1 MKARETELAYI
12 YLFFDLIILNL
23 SIVFM
28 AWYSLD
34 ISLRNY
40 HDISIY
46 LFHGN
51 LAWIITYFIFSKKNL
66 FLRDSFLNRIIRIS
80 KRTLFFLVCLSVLA
94 FLLMPQWYSR
104 NFLIEYTVLFYVGK
118 LVFYYFL
125 YTYLKRNRQNGKN
138 INRVIIFGVNDTSR
152 LLRRIIDSNYLLGY
166 RFVGYVSNVSDE
178 DPDIIGHSDNLDSLI
193 DQHQVQMVFVAMSIF
208 SEGTKEHEV
217 LKICNQK
224 GIRLRFIPEN
234 QRWYKSRLNMESVG
248 GLVLINPQEIPL
260 DDLGSRAAK
269 RLFDILFSGFV
280 ILFVFTWSMPIIALL
295 IKLSSKGPVFF
306 AQKRTGINNQTFTCL
321 KFRSMQVN
329 DEADEKQAT
338 ANDCRTTRIGQF
350 LRKTNI
356 DEFPQFFNVFMGQM
370 SVVGPRP
377 HMLKHTEEYSK
388 LIKHYLIR
396 HYVKPGVTGWA
407 QVNGLRGET
416 DELWKMEQRVKHD
429 MEYIENWTFW
439 WDIAIIWQTLF
450 GADTYKNAG

>member
-1 MKARETELAYI
+1 MKARETELAYV

-51 LAWIITYFIFSKKNL
+51 LSWIITYFIFRKKNL

-125 YTYLKRNRQNGKN
+125 YTYLKINRQNGRN
-138 INRVIIFGVNDTSR
+138 INRVVIFGVNDISR
-152 LLRRIIDSNYLLGY
+152 LLRKIIDSNYLLGY
-166 RFVGYVSNVSDE
+166 RFVGYVSNASND
-178 DPDIIGHSDNLDSLI
+178 DPDVIGHSDNLDSLI

-208 SEGTKEHEV
+208 SEGTKEYEV

-248 GLVLINPQEIPL
+248 GLLLINPQEIPL
-260 DDLGSRAAK
+260 DDLGSRVLK
-269 RLFDILFSGFV
+269 RLFDLLFSSFV
-280 ILFVFTWSMPIIALL
+280 ILFVLSWSLPFIAFL

-306 AQKRTGINNQTFTCL
+306 VQKRTGFNNKTFTCL

-329 DEADEKQAT
+329 GDADKKQAT
-338 ANDCRTTRIGQF
+338 TNDHRTTRIGQF
-350 LRKTNI
+350 LRRTNI
-356 DEFPQFFNVFMGQM
+356 DELPQFFNVFMGQM

-407 QVNGLRGET
+407 QVSGWRGET
-416 DELWKMEQRVKHD
+416 DELWKMEERVKYD
-429 MEYIENWTFW
+429 MIYIENWTFG

-450 GADTYKNAG
+450 GSEAYKNAG